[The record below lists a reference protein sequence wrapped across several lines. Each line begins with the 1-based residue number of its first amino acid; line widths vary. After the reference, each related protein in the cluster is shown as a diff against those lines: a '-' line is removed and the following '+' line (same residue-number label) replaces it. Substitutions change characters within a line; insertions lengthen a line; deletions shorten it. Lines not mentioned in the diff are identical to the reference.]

1 MIKKLND
8 TYYANELELK
18 SLRALL
24 GLEKDKMGA
33 FFRSNGIKKIGNRTY
48 IKIENCEEKFE
59 VNKFSEIAFAFNS
72 EFRKKNLPNKTA
84 AFRLYKNNKLEKK
97 KDKSES
103 IKTSISKHIKISK
116 NNKKLFSTKLDR
128 IFNAENLYR
137 LLKSNY
143 HKKKVFNLGSIF
155 PEAIE
160 DIEKLFDQITI
171 FDDTKIGYERNSDDL
186 TDFSSEKKKLQHSAE
201 INTIIKRLESSYN
214 VRLYMGIL
222 AVPVARAFPVK
233 ETGVLNDIEEFEL
246 GVSEDEYLFYYFASN
261 NPEYIIAEYEGFQSE
276 DELTKILNKYS
287 VKAKIETKKSDSECF
302 RVLNGMLSK
311 LSKGKHYLFDTIHEH
326 SITFDLQTGLK
337 DSEDD
342 MSFLD
347 DEDFSEG
354 TKFKTEDEYTDEDY
368 ADMAAEQE
376 INRIRGK

>member
-1 MIKKLND
+1 MIKKQND

-18 SLRALL
+18 SLRAVL
-24 GLEKDKMGA
+24 GLEKDKMGV
-33 FFRSNGIKKIGNRTY
+33 FFKNNGIKKIGNRTY
-48 IKIENCEEKFE
+48 VKIENCEEKFE

-84 AFRLYKNNKLEKK
+84 AFRLYKNDKLDKK
-97 KDKSES
+97 KDKNKS
-103 IKTSISKHIKISK
+103 IKTSITKHINISK
-116 NNKKLFSTKLDR
+116 SNKRLFSAKLDR
-128 IFNAENLYR
+128 IFNAENLHM

-143 HKKKVFNLGSIF
+143 HRKKVFNLGSIF

-160 DIEKLFDQITI
+160 DVEKLFDQITI

-186 TDFSSEKKKLQHSAE
+186 TDFSLEKKKLQHSAE
-201 INTIIKRLESSYN
+201 INSIIKRLENNYN

-261 NPEYIIAEYEGFQSE
+261 NPEYIIAKYEAFQSE

-337 DSEDD
+337 DSKDD

-347 DEDFSEG
+347 HLNLSGG
-354 TKFKTEDEYTDEDY
+354 TKLNSEEEYTEEDY
-368 ADMAAEQE
+368 ADMYAEQQLNE
-376 INRIRGK
+376 MRGK